1 MRLTFEEAI
10 AKIKKNKNAADY
22 LTPKRRGGKEYSC
35 PFCGSSDAASEIP
48 QAPGKWKCFSC
59 GASFDVLDVM
69 AVDIDPNYK
78 PHAGGGDAWKD
89 AFKAACD
96 DLGIEVE
103 RGDDRALFRDDL
115 IEPPKTSSLSPTGKQ
130 ETPPAEAKAL
140 PPLQELCTPEHWQEL
155 HAAALKCDYLTKER
169 GIPAEVI
176 ARHPGEIGYS
186 ESARPP
192 VNKNARVKAVI
203 FRPSRYTYMERYTD
217 PEQIKRFTY
226 GKKKCVNGAKDS
238 EGNRR
243 DELTPQIWNTKALDG
258 GRPVFIVEGIID
270 ALSIE
275 AAGAEAV
282 ALQGVAF
289 IDKFMAELDARRAA
303 GKEIPPLLEAL
314 DNDRDRE
321 DSKNPGRDAAAR
333 LRQKAEAR
341 GVFVAEGASI
351 VGDCKDANDALVK
364 DAAAFRERV
373 TAAEAAARKAADER
387 KAEPPAE
394 SFPDLPKGARG
405 LINPDALQ
413 TTELIFVCESNKAAA
428 ALQQAGA
435 QAIGTPSA
443 AAIEE
448 AFRILDKRKKGRA
461 DLPLAIVDCL
471 GGDEQGRALARDI
484 MKPRAELLEIPVMK
498 ARPVF
503 AGGAD
508 AIHTAED
515 VAELVRKTKAD
526 FDAAEE
532 EERREY
538 YSKSAACMAISFWDE
553 TAGNKPFSSTGFEK
567 LDEITDGGFYPG
579 LYIVGAISS
588 LGKTTFVLQV
598 ADYVAK
604 AGRDVL
610 YFSLEMSGQ
619 EILAKSFSRITHEI
633 AEEQHR
639 AELARPVRDILT
651 GSRRDVL
658 DDEQS
663 GAIIEAIG
671 RYSSGGAEHLHIT
684 EAVGTYSAEDIR
696 RDVLRHRRLTG
707 NWPLVVIDYLQILK
721 AEDPHQTDKQ
731 ATDAAVLTLKQMSRD
746 FDIPV
751 FCISSFNRDNYL
763 SPINMAAFKESGAVE
778 YSADVLLGLQYYG
791 MDLQKN
797 EGEKNDKKR
806 KARLDK
812 LRAARES
819 DSKEGKPVFVQ
830 LRILKNRNG
839 AKSDCIFKYFPR
851 YNHYEPCE
859 WSEAGA
865 WMREA
870 MTRDDLAF
878 DFLDTINA
886 DGSITPEESR
896 EKADIALAKSMD
908 KIESIAARRKGNG
921 RYSDRL

>member
-1 MRLTFEEAI
+1 MGIPFEEAI
-10 AKIKKNKNAADY
+10 TRIKDKISAAEF
-22 LTPKRRGGKEYSC
+22 LTPKRQGGKVYAC
-35 PFCGSSDAASEIP
+35 PFCPSSDAVSEDKKR
-48 QAPGKWKCFSC
+48 PGKWHCFSC
-59 GASFDVLDVM
+59 GRDFDVLDAIEKTM
-69 AVDIDPNYK
+69 NMSK
-78 PHAGGGDAWKD
+78 GDALRY
-89 AFKAACD
+89 ACD
-96 DLGIEVE
+96 RLGIEIE
-103 RGDDRALFRDDL
+103 RGDDRAIGWNETIPAPRT
-115 IEPPKTSSLSPTGKQ
+115 EKTSPITTGKKDA
-130 ETPPAEAKAL
+130 PPDEAEPLDINPGKWKAM
-140 PPLQELCTPEHWQEL
+140 
-155 HAAALKCDYLTKER
+155 HAAAVNLPYLTQER

-176 ARHPGEIGYS
+176 ARHADAIGYM
-186 ESARPP
+186 ERARPFGKKKP
-192 VNKNARVKAVI
+192 ATWKGDNWKPMEIPAVI
-203 FRPSRYTYMERYTD
+203 FLTSKNSFRYRFLNPVKFKDGD
-217 PEQIKRFTY
+217 PIKEM
-226 GKKKCVNGAKDS
+226 GAK
-238 EGNRR
+238 GRHVGA
-243 DELTPQIWNTKALDG
+243 WNIKALQSG
-258 GRPVFIVEGIID
+258 KPVFVCEGILD
-270 ALSIE
+270 ALSLE
-275 AAGAEAV
+275 AGGAEAV
-282 ALQGVAF
+282 AVQGTALNALF
-289 IDKFMAELDARRAA
+289 DELDAMHAA
-303 GKEIPPLLEAL
+303 GKAMPLLVDAM
-314 DNDRDRE
+314 DAD
-321 DSKNPGRDAAAR
+321 KPGRDAAAR
-333 LRQKAEAR
+333 LRRDAEAR
-341 GVFVAEGASI
+341 GVFVAEG
-351 VGDCKDANDALVK
+351 VTVTGTHKDANDALR
-364 DAAAFRERV
+364 AEPQAFAERV
-373 TAAEAAARKAADER
+373 AAVAAEAENQYTAARVAEAAADKKDDAQMDER

-405 LINPDALQ
+405 LINPAALQ
-413 TTELIFVCESNKAAA
+413 TTELLFFGESNKAAA

-435 QAIGTPSA
+435 QAIGTPTA

-448 AFRILDKRKKGRA
+448 AFRKLKARQELRA
-461 DLPLAIVDCL
+461 IMPAAIVDCL
-471 GGDEQGRALARDI
+471 GGDEPGRTLANDAL
-484 MKPRAELLEIPVMK
+484 KPAAEDMGINVIT

-503 AGGAD
+503 TGGAD

-538 YSKSAACMAISFWDE
+538 YSKSAACRAISFWDE

-610 YFSLEMSGQ
+610 YFSLEMSGK